1 MRRLLLCTDLDRTLI
16 PNGAQAAAPGA
27 LALFRQLARREDV
40 TLAYVSGRHQ
50 ALIVQAMREFDLP
63 QTVFAIA
70 DVGST
75 IYQVSPAGWRQ
86 DEVWSALI
94 APDWRGL
101 THADLVALLA
111 DFPALQLQPPAQQNH
126 HKLSYHLALT
136 EDAHSLM
143 RAVNARLKEAQ
154 IQANL
159 IWSIDEAAGLGLL
172 DVLPASA
179 NKLHAIRFLMQQ
191 NGFQEADV
199 LFAGDSG
206 NDLDVLL
213 SSIPAVLVA
222 NADPQVKRQVADAHP
237 DTLYLAQGGYLG
249 MNGNYSAGIL
259 EGVAHYHPALDAWL
273 RAQQLEFLGDH

>member
-1 MRRLLLCTDLDRTLI
+1 MSRLLLCTDLDRTLI
-16 PNGAQAAAPGA
+16 PNGVQAAAPGA
-27 LALFRQLARREDV
+27 LALFRQLVCREDV

-50 ALIVQAMREFDLP
+50 ALMAQAMHDFDLP
-63 QTVFAIA
+63 QPVFAIA

-75 IYQVSPAGWRQ
+75 IYQVSPAGWLEDVAWRAQ
-86 DEVWSALI
+86 I

-101 THADLVALLA
+101 TYADLVALLA
-111 DFPALQLQPPAQQNH
+111 VFPALQLQPPSQQNR
-126 HKLSYHLALT
+126 HKLSYHVALT
-136 EDAHSLM
+136 EDAQSLM
-143 RAVNARLKEAQ
+143 RAVDVRLKEAQ

-172 DVLPASA
+172 DVLPARA
-179 NKLHAIRFLMQQ
+179 NKLQAIRFLMQQ
-191 NGFQEADV
+191 NGFQEGDV

-222 NADPQVKRQVADAHP
+222 NADPQVKRQVAGAHP

-273 RAQQLEFLGDH
+273 RAQQQKLLGDH

>member
-27 LALFRQLARREDV
+27 LALFRQLARRADV

-50 ALIVQAMREFDLP
+50 ALIVQAMHEFDLP
-63 QTVFAIA
+63 QPVFAIA

-75 IYQVSPAGWRQ
+75 IYQVSPAGWLE
-86 DEVWSALI
+86 DAAWSAQI
-94 APDWRGL
+94 APDWHGL

-111 DFPALQLQPPAQQNH
+111 VFEALQLQPPAQQNH

-143 RAVNARLKEAQ
+143 RAVDARLKDLQ

-222 NADPQVKRQVADAHP
+222 NADPQVKTQAASAKP
-237 DTLYLAQGGYLG
+237 DTLYLAQGGSLG
-249 MNGNYSAGIL
+249 MNGHYSAGIL

-273 RAQQLEFLGDH
+273 RAQQQKLLGDH